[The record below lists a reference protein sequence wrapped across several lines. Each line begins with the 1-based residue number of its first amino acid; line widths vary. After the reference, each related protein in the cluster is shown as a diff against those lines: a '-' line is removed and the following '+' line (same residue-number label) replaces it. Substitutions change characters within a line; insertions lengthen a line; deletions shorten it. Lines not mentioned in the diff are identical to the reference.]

1 MRNFVFAIFLSISG
15 ICLSCSDSSVA
26 SVEGKENSRIQKNL
40 EAWHAVSM
48 AFATGNTGAL
58 DSVIADD
65 YIDHTP
71 RGDYIGRDSVKA
83 NVSRV
88 HANIKEIKM
97 ETIKELVDHEYG
109 FFWMRFT
116 GNRIDAKGMISGPFH
131 LTAIEVV
138 KFNDGKAVE
147 HWEYT
152 EMKELMKMMQQRGSG
167 AADSNKLSR

>member
-88 HANIKEIKM
+88 HANIKDIKM
-97 ETIKELVDHEYG
+97 ETIKELVDEEYG

-116 GNRIDAKGMISGPFH
+116 GNRIEAKGMSSGPFH

-138 KFNDGKAVE
+138 KFHDGKAVE

-167 AADSNKLSR
+167 PADSAK

>member
-26 SVEGKENSRIQKNL
+26 SVEEKENSRIQKNL

-167 AADSNKLSR
+167 PADSAK

>member
-88 HANIKEIKM
+88 HANIKDIKM

-167 AADSNKLSR
+167 PADSAK

>member
-88 HANIKEIKM
+88 HANIKDIKM

-116 GNRIDAKGMISGPFH
+116 GNRIDANGMISGPFH

-167 AADSNKLSR
+167 PADSAK